1 MKYTYLWVSK
11 ILTLEPLSCS
21 NQFDL
26 LCEFTLSNRF
36 PSFNS
41 RNVYTFLYYISCIY
55 IVTCILYITH
65 KWRYSHKTSP
75 QNHIRILSQ

>member
-1 MKYTYLWVSK
+1 MKYIYLWVFK
-11 ILTLEPLSCS
+11 ILILEPLSCS
-21 NQFDL
+21 NQFDP

-41 RNVYTFLYYISCIY
+41 RSVYTFLYYISSIY
-55 IVTCILYITH
+55 IGTCILCIMH
-65 KWRYSHKTSP
+65 KWRYSHKTSS